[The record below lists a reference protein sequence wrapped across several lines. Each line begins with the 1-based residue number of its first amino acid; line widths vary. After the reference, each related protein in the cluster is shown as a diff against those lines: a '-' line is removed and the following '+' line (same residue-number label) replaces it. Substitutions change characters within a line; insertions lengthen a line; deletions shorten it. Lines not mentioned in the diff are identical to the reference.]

1 MTRACKRH
9 EPDLPRR
16 VHRSAL
22 RPYFSAA
29 VLDSTRA
36 TVLLLASQI
45 LGDEQGQARGH
56 VGYDEAREVDC
67 AAAGGYRRTF
77 PAV

>member
-1 MTRACKRH
+1 
-9 EPDLPRR
+9 

-29 VLDSTRA
+29 VLDPARA
-36 TVLLLASQI
+36 TVLLLASQV
-45 LGDEQGQARGH
+45 LDDEDGQARVH

-67 AAAGGYRRTF
+67 AAAGGYRRTV
-77 PAV
+77 PAILHQTRLA